1 MKKDIAPQR
10 RSRKNT
16 VVAAMLAAVIVMA
29 FVCLLVGS
37 SNMSLGDA
45 FAALAKKGSSANNRI
60 IWNIRIPR
68 VLAAVIAGAGL
79 SASGL
84 VMQTN
89 LNNPMASPSTLG
101 VSNAAVFGANLSII
115 AFSGGFLSTGNNVA
129 NFAAGANPYATSLM
143 AFIFSTLSILLILGL
158 CRMRSFSPNVVV
170 LAGLAVGAVWTA
182 ATTILQFYATDVG
195 LSAAV
200 IWNFGD
206 LGRATYRTDAIML
219 AAVAAGLIIFSLLSW
234 RYNVLLSG
242 DASAKSMGVNVD
254 ALRFVSMLAAS
265 VITAVCVSFLGV
277 IGFVGVICPHVTKK
291 LLGQDHRYS
300 IRLRALRKPAA
311 SACGYALAQYG
322 QRLGTAG
329 RRDNLPARR
338 ALLCGGH
345 LLEKGGRR
353 MLKIE
358 DLRFSYS
365 RRSAPVLN
373 GVDLELR
380 DGEIGILLGKNGS
393 GKTTLFK
400 NILGIGTPSGGTIR
414 FDGEDLLKLPKRD
427 RARRIAYVPQ
437 HIHFGALTV
446 YDSILMGRVSYF
458 GLRAGKEDYDVVDRI
473 MAEMKLE
480 SFADR
485 NAENLSG
492 GEKQKIAIARA
503 LAQEPKMLV
512 FDEPTGNLDIANEEL
527 IIEEAKKVARSRNIA
542 ILSSLHDLNQAL
554 YFGDR
559 FFFLK
564 DGRVKYSGGQDMI
577 CPEIIK
583 DIFDINSKII
593 EHNGKKIIL
602 GGKQYE
608 N

>member
-29 FVCLLVGS
+29 FVCLFVGS

-170 LAGLAVGAVWTA
+170 ARGARGRRGVDGGDDDTPVLRDRRRPVRRGHLELRRPRPRD
-182 ATTILQFYATDVG
+182 LQDGCDNARRRRGGAYH
-195 LSAAV
+195 L
-200 IWNFGD
+200 
-206 LGRATYRTDAIML
+206 L
-219 AAVAAGLIIFSLLSW
+219 AALMALQRSPQ
-234 RYNVLLSG
+234 RRRQREEH
-242 DASAKSMGVNVD
+242 GVNVD

-300 IRLRALRKPAA
+300 IPV
-311 SACGYALAQYG
+311 SA
-322 QRLGTAG
+322 
-329 RRDNLPARR
+329 
-338 ALLCGGH
+338 LCGS
-345 LLEKGGRR
+345 LL
-353 MLKIE
+353 LLLA
-358 DLRFSYS
+358 DTLS
-365 RRSAPVLN
+365 RSMGSGSALPV
-373 GVDLELR
+373 GA
-380 DGEIGILLGKNGS
+380 ITSLLGAPFFVAVIFSK
-393 GKTTLFK
+393 
-400 NILGIGTPSGGTIR
+400 
-414 FDGEDLLKLPKRD
+414 
-427 RARRIAYVPQ
+427 
-437 HIHFGALTV
+437 
-446 YDSILMGRVSYF
+446 
-458 GLRAGKEDYDVVDRI
+458 KEDGV
-473 MAEMKLE
+473 
-480 SFADR
+480 
-485 NAENLSG
+485 
-492 GEKQKIAIARA
+492 
-503 LAQEPKMLV
+503 
-512 FDEPTGNLDIANEEL
+512 
-527 IIEEAKKVARSRNIA
+527 
-542 ILSSLHDLNQAL
+542 
-554 YFGDR
+554 
-559 FFFLK
+559 
-564 DGRVKYSGGQDMI
+564 
-577 CPEIIK
+577 C
-583 DIFDINSKII
+583 
-593 EHNGKKIIL
+593 
-602 GGKQYE
+602 
-608 N
+608 